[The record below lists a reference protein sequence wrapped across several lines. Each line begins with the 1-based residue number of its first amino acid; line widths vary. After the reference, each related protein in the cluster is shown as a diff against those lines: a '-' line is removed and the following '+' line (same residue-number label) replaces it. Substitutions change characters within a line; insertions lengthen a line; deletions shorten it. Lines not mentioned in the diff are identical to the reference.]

1 MVVRPGTVAHTGRM
15 LCPYAD
21 ALALLDTL
29 ADRPTVAPDILVFVE
44 HPPVITLGRKG
55 GAAAVHARAV
65 HLPGHAEPVAVD
77 VWDIARGGSVTYHA
91 PGQLVGYPVV
101 QLARLDGPVGRG
113 PLGDLPGY
121 ARLLEAA
128 IQQACRACGVPTV
141 LRPGFAG
148 VWIDDHTKLAS
159 IGVGVRN
166 GWTLHGFA
174 LNVCPHL
181 EGFAAITPCGLD
193 GVRMT
198 SLWQQADE
206 RGLPRPAWE
215 AVAAELEVALVAR
228 LRRRA

>member
-1 MVVRPGTVAHTGRM
+1 M
-15 LCPYAD
+15 
-21 ALALLDTL
+21 LDTL
-29 ADRPTVAPDILVFVE
+29 AQRPKSAPDVIVFVE

-55 GAAAVHARAV
+55 GAASVHARTLD
-65 HLPGHAEPVAVD
+65 LPGHAEPVPVE

-91 PGQLVGYPVV
+91 PGQLVVYPVV
-101 QLARLDGPVGRG
+101 QLAQLEGPVGRG

-128 IQQACRACGVPTV
+128 IQQACAACGIETV
-141 LRPGFAG
+141 VRPGFAG
-148 VWIDDHTKLAS
+148 VWLDERTKLAS

-166 GWTLHGFA
+166 GWTLHGLA

-198 SLWQQADE
+198 SLWQVADE

-215 AVAAELEVALVAR
+215 MVAAEVEVGLVGR
-228 LRRRA
+228 LRRRPRA